1 MGSAILLRRKNFFF
15 TDKMEPPIRSDS
27 EGDLSIMSASTE
39 ESWHESDDEFIS
51 SSTSDEEDRREV
63 ALDEI
68 VDFIWEQFVC
78 SGEVCINDFLLKI
91 KDLLAQR
98 NVCCCEGCI

>member
-1 MGSAILLRRKNFFF
+1 MGL
-15 TDKMEPPIRSDS
+15 PIRSDS
-27 EGDLSIMSASTE
+27 DLSIMSASTG
-39 ESWHESDDEFIS
+39 ESWHESDNEFIS

-63 ALDEI
+63 ALDK
-68 VDFIWEQFVC
+68 VVGFIWEEFVC

-98 NVCCCEGCI
+98 NVCSCESCV